1 MVSVR
6 YSRSV
11 LHKNSIQESVPKLF
25 PGLALEKI
33 VECDGVWFAPWERVH
48 PPLMPGERPRCSELG
63 DEADHLAFFL
73 PAAARRM
80 NSAAP
85 RFLRP
90 MYAARAFGSSAPSF
104 LSCVA
109 SLLNFDFFFINHHIL
124 HDQCLGVVL
133 SVAVSQFIRARK
145 LFRRSGSSFL
155 ISMFGSPKR
164 TLITVPFGLRT
175 YTARFFVSPG
185 V

>member
-11 LHKNSIQESVPKLF
+11 LHKNSIQESVLELL

-33 VECDGVWFAPWERVH
+33 VECDGVWFAPRERVH

-90 MYAARAFGSSAPSF
+90 MYAARALGSSAPSF

-109 SLLNFDFFFINHHIL
+109 SLLNFDFFFMWLWLRYSYRSPLCYPRDHANCFQSMTEESHHPIFEQTRMSRPFSRIDHHANHFSL
-124 HDQCLGVVL
+124 L
-133 SVAVSQFIRARK
+133 
-145 LFRRSGSSFL
+145 
-155 ISMFGSPKR
+155 
-164 TLITVPFGLRT
+164 
-175 YTARFFVSPG
+175 
-185 V
+185 